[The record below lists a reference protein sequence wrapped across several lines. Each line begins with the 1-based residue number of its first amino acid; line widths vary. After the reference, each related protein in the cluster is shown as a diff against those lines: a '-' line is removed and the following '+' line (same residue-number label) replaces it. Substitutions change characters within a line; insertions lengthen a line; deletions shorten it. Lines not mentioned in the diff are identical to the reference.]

1 MYRTVLSFGLLL
13 AFSIS
18 CVRAEDAPAPVCA
31 CKPLTISVRG
41 AAPRATDAI
50 TVKNFTYMS
59 ANLTINIGDTV
70 TWTNT
75 DSAPHTATSDSPL
88 FDTGTL
94 TTGQSASFTFTTA
107 GTFPYHCTI
116 HPFMTASITVNGSA
130 APPVLTHLTASATAG
145 AKFSYTI
152 TATGTQPITFSAT
165 LPSGLTLSNATI
177 SGTFTTAGTVSI
189 PLTAT
194 NSAGSDS
201 QLLVVTVAPAGAAAN
216 LTGTWAGTLKSK
228 SFSQIGTSPKP
239 ASKTIL
245 MAIVQT
251 GTALTATITVQGG
264 SGSDT
269 AGLTGNGNL
278 WLSGGDGLETFAL
291 SGHLDKKGTTISGT
305 GILYDASGDQEVTF
319 KATKQ

>member
-1 MYRTVLSFGLLL
+1 MCRAALSFGILFAYSLLC
-13 AFSIS
+13 AH
-18 CVRAEDAPAPVCA
+18 AEDAPAPVCV
-31 CKPLTISVRG
+31 CKPLAISVRG
-41 AAPRATDAI
+41 AAPRATDAV

-59 ANLTINIGDTV
+59 ANLTINVGDTV

-94 TTGQSASFTFTTA
+94 TTGQSASFTFTTP

-116 HPFMTASITVNGSA
+116 HPFMTASVTVNGSA
-130 APPVLTHLTASATAG
+130 APPVLTHLTASATVG
-145 AKFSYTI
+145 VKFSYTI

-177 SGTFTTAGTVSI
+177 SGTFTAAGTVSI
-189 PLTAT
+189 PLMAT
-194 NSAGSDS
+194 NSSGSDS

-228 SFSQIGTSPKP
+228 SFSQIGTSAKP
-239 ASKTIL
+239 ASKIL
-245 MAIVQT
+245 SMAIVQT